1 MSETEWD
8 RVERIRNEHRKKSEE
23 EELRAIELTEIRKR
37 LREIE
42 EKKIKETKKKK
53 HILEFNS
60 FHENRYKQTEPQIT
74 YGIHRCLMDNLIVN
88 VFHKNNLL
96 MLLHIISC
104 YLCGEDAN
112 PVRRSRKWHPWVYSY
127 EEWLEDVLSS
137 ARNNISFYNNGAKS
151 EIIKHP
157 VQLTE
162 YESNFL
168 IDALT
173 FKGRLNYLGSRITYK
188 EIIKYQSR
196 DKFIL
201 YLRTMIYNYMKFIEN
216 CISEDWDNWSLYNNT
231 GYLQTHRCK
240 KLAKDKAIAQNIFYN
255 KNEWIVK
262 YYNFFKSRGI
272 YDLLYVPRHD
282 IIRQSKLSF
291 VDMREI
297 RDIIQRG
304 TESMPD
310 WDKWMKQPALVK
322 FADTKEKYRS
332 KMNGFHSR
340 PNVLCSI
347 ESIHYPL
354 CRLAFT
360 QLTDL
365 SLDIIELVIE
375 QYNSIEQ

>member
-23 EELRAIELTEIRKR
+23 EELRTIELIEIRKR

-42 EKKIKETKKKK
+42 EQKIKEAKKKK
-53 HILEFNS
+53 QILEFNS

-74 YGIHRCLMDNLIVN
+74 YGIHRCLMDNLIDS
-88 VFHKNNLL
+88 VFYKNNLL

-104 YLCGEDAN
+104 YLCGEDTKS
-112 PVRRSRKWHPWVYSY
+112 VRGKWYPWQSRYY
-127 EEWLEDVLSS
+127 EEWLGDVISS

-151 EIIKHP
+151 EVIKHP

-168 IDALT
+168 VDALT
-173 FKGRLNYLGSRITYK
+173 FKGRLNYLGLRTSYK

-196 DKFIL
+196 DKFKL
-201 YLRTMIYNYMKFIEN
+201 YLRTMIYNYMKFVEY
-216 CISEDWDNWSLYNNT
+216 CITEDWNNSCLYNNA

-240 KLAKDKAIAQNIFYN
+240 NLAKDKAIAQNIFYN
-255 KNEWIVK
+255 KNEWVVK
-262 YYNFFKSRGI
+262 YYNFFKSRGL
-272 YDLLYVPRHD
+272 YDILYVQNYKV
-282 IIRQSKLSF
+282 IRKSKLSF

-297 RDIIQRG
+297 RNIIHRG
-304 TESMPD
+304 TETMPD

-322 FADTKEKYRS
+322 FANTKEKYRC
-332 KMNGFHSR
+332 KMGGFRSR
-340 PNVLCSI
+340 PDLLCSI

-360 QLTDL
+360 KLTDL